1 MYLLLRFSV
10 FIECIFEWNAPS
22 VQFSS
27 LQLLS
32 RVRLFGT
39 PWISGREASLSITNS
54 RVHSNSHPSSRWSH
68 PAISS
73 SAVPFPSCPHS
84 LPASESFPM
93 SQLFTWGGQNTG
105 VSALAS
111 FLPKNTAGVQL
122 QHPGNQ
128 PEGVSCVCRR
138 WCSLWLSTKLPVYF
152 KPQVF
157 FYTLTKALGQRFDIF
172 SFPHPD
178 LLSPEIIIILH
189 TEFLLQ
195 WFSQNQ
201 LYYLLSTSSYVSYT

>member
-73 SAVPFPSCPHS
+73 SAVPFPSCPQS
-84 LPASESFPM
+84 FPASESFPM
-93 SQLFTWGGQNTG
+93 SQLFAWGGQSTG
-105 VSALAS
+105 LSQMCGHILRMKGKS
-111 FLPKNTAGVQL
+111 SCGPWGDGLEL
-122 QHPGNQ
+122 QW
-128 PEGVSCVCRR
+128 ELVLVWAVLLSLS
-138 WCSLWLSTKLPVYF
+138 CSLHLENINYNR
-152 KPQVF
+152 
-157 FYTLTKALGQRFDIF
+157 LGMQR
-172 SFPHPD
+172 S
-178 LLSPEIIIILH
+178 
-189 TEFLLQ
+189 
-195 WFSQNQ
+195 
-201 LYYLLSTSSYVSYT
+201 